1 MTHAAEKFIMEP
13 AVSTIPK
20 NSKKISLSRNLVIT
34 LVLIFVSC
42 IVATGLLV
50 YHFTSCSRETC
61 DEVKNGAVSALSS
74 CKNYTQEVEPATM
87 HTTEVAMAD
96 VTTVTVATTTERK
109 IPRKTEILDVRLP
122 NSVVPISY
130 RLKLI
135 PFIWEGNFT
144 FHGEVTILVKVAE
157 NTSNVTLHAAMLEIE
172 KPSLNVYENSPNFS
186 NVPVTS
192 VDSDQA
198 REFLIINLGEAL
210 SQGKQYYINIKF
222 KGVLNNYL
230 QGFYRSSY
238 TDEDQT
244 RYLIN

>member
-13 AVSTIPK
+13 AVSTIPN
-20 NSKKISLSRNLVIT
+20 NSKKISLSRNLVLI

-61 DEVKNGAVSALSS
+61 NETETRKVGALSA
-74 CKNYTQEVEPATM
+74 CKNYTRESEPTAA
-87 HTTEVAMAD
+87 HTTEVED
-96 VTTVTVATTTERK
+96 VTTVTVATTTEK
-109 IPRKTEILDVRLP
+109 KTPRKTEILDVRLP
-122 NSVVPISY
+122 KSVVPLSY

-144 FHGEVTILVKVAE
+144 FHGEVTILVDVADS
-157 NTSNVTLHAAMLEIE
+157 TSNVTLHAAMLEIE
-172 KPSLNVYENSPNFS
+172 KSSLNVYENSPNFS
-186 NVPVTS
+186 S
-192 VDSDQA
+192 VSVRGVDIDQV
-198 REFLIINLGEAL
+198 REFLIINLGEEL
-210 SQGKQYYINIKF
+210 SQGKQYYIDIKF

-238 TDEDQT
+238 TDGKQT
-244 RYLIN
+244 R

>member
-13 AVSTIPK
+13 AVSAIPN
-20 NSKKISLSRNLVIT
+20 NSKKISLSRNLVLI

-61 DEVKNGAVSALSS
+61 EEVENREVSALSS
-74 CKNYTQEVEPATM
+74 CKNYTQEAEPAAV
-87 HTTEVAMAD
+87 HTTEVAD
-96 VTTVTVATTTERK
+96 VTTATVTTTTERK
-109 IPRKTEILDVRLP
+109 TPQKTELLDVRLP
-122 NSVVPISY
+122 NSVIPRSY

-144 FHGEVTILVKVAE
+144 FHGEVTILVEVAE
-157 NTSNVTLHAAMLEIE
+157 NTSNVTLHTATLEIQ
-172 KPSLNVYENSPNFS
+172 KSSLNVYENSPNFP
-186 NVPVTS
+186 NVPVTG

-198 REFLIINLGEAL
+198 REFLIINLGEQL

-238 TDEDQT
+238 TDGKQT
-244 RYLIN
+244 RYLID